1 MAQVIFRGPGNA
13 RKNPFTQ
20 VVEGLNTA
28 MAKRQ
33 ASDLQSESNQALSD
47 FASRIE
53 GGGSSSQELVRLL
66 KANPSAALA
75 LAQSKVPDIL
85 SAGEKQFKADAVEK
99 KKASAFNKLMPAIKK
114 SAEGI
119 KSNPASGLF
128 TSSGEIDPNFRL
140 KERMS
145 IDAVLNG
152 MRSLTE
158 DEFLAIKDE
167 KFMQDI
173 LKNVANFT
181 TGDVTKAEELLMSYT
196 AGAAKDKRDFRSK
209 LALETVKFQND
220 VQLTKEKAKIE
231 GKPQNIAFGGKLYRV
246 KESGDAEE
254 IASAPDGYEIKEA
267 IVGQNEIGTP
277 IVQMMAINKSDPKKA
292 IAVRDA
298 DGNVIKGPKASPK
311 GKLRASINKDG
322 TFTIEHG
329 VEGGATMKT
338 LNDQQAEQ
346 SQTAKGLAL
355 VNGLSDRLKKA
366 GNSALGVSGVAGDVF
381 NFFTAQTMNTLA
393 APEREKL
400 TNLIESTR
408 TALMRSVSAD
418 DRFSEGDRAAIENL
432 FPKTG
437 IFESEVQA
445 NIALMTL
452 KSIFLKRMFLAQE
465 SNAPDKIERMSP
477 QKAKFIGLTPDLL
490 REMTK
495 GGYINRDQA
504 LEFLKSFFP
513 SEYSRLNAKHGKSE

>member
-1 MAQVIFRGPGNA
+1 MAQVIFQGRGNA

-33 ASDLQSESNQALSD
+33 AADLQSESNQALSD

-85 SAGEKQFKADAVEK
+85 SAGEKQFKADAVDK

-196 AGAAKDKRDFRSK
+196 AGAAKDKRDFRNK

-220 VQLTKEKAKIE
+220 VQLTKEKALAE
-231 GKPQNIAFGGKLYRV
+231 AKPQYKTVGGKLIRV
-246 KESGDAEE
+246 TPEGDVQTVMEGKNIKTIKVRKFGEDGQALEQVFFYD
-254 IASAPDGYEIKEA
+254 ADNPDTEFKPA
-267 IVGQNEIGTP
+267 L
-277 IVQMMAINKSDPKKA
+277 
-292 IAVRDA
+292 DA
-298 DGNVIKGPKASPK
+298 DGNPLLGPA
-311 GKLRASINKDG
+311 GKQEVNVNIGEPAPSGERDKLAN
-322 TFTIEHG
+322 FLALENQ
-329 VEGGATMKT
+329 
-338 LNDQQAEQ
+338 LNDIADMFDP
-346 SQTAKGLAL
+346 KFVGGL
-355 VNGLSDRLKKA
+355 D
-366 GNSALGVSGVAGDVF
+366 
-381 NFFTAQTMNTLA
+381 
-393 APEREKL
+393 
-400 TNLIESTR
+400 NLIGAFRDT
-408 TALMRSVSAD
+408 
-418 DRFSEGDRAAIENL
+418 
-432 FPKTG
+432 TG
-437 IFESEVQA
+437 IGA
-445 NIALMTL
+445 NQKEIMFRRTVNSLQDALIRA
-452 KSIFLKRMFLAQE
+452 KSGAQINE
-465 SNAPDKIERMSP
+465 AEFARL
-477 QKAKFIGLTPDLL
+477 QKFIPTLGDSDAAFRGKMTGLQSELRNIIRVRQNSLKESGFIAPTGKDPGGVDLSQISDEEL
-490 REMTK
+490 RSIAN
-495 GGYINRDQA
+495 GGQ
-504 LEFLKSFFP
+504 
-513 SEYSRLNAKHGKSE
+513 